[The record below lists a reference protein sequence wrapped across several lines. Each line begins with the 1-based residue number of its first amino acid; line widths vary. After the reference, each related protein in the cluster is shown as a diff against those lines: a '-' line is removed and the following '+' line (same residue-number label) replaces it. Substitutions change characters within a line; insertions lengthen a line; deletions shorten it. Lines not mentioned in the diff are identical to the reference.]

1 MSEPENN
8 RIYIDTN
15 VLFNWLFG
23 TTATSVKP
31 ATEFINDVVNGRYVG
46 IISYLTLNEL
56 LKIISNMMV
65 DKGKTEPAQWKR
77 KRDEAL
83 KKIFALNDKQV
94 EIVSGNITDSTCN
107 EKDLMFGTISDNAYT
122 LMEKYPGTVKFDATK
137 GKNKHK
143 GISTVDSLHVEL
155 AKIFK
160 CCKIASFDSDFA
172 EVNSEIQQL
181 VIKEV
186 YRI

>member
-15 VLFNWLFG
+15 VLYNWLFG
-23 TTATSVKP
+23 YTATRAKP
-31 ATEFINDVVNGRYVG
+31 ATEFINDVSNGRYVG

-56 LKIISNMMV
+56 IKIIRNMMV
-65 DKGKTEPAQWKR
+65 EQGKIEPLQWER

-83 KKIFALNDKQV
+83 RKIFALNNEHV

-107 EKDLMFGTISDNAYT
+107 EKDLMFGTISNKAYL
-122 LMEKYPGTVKFDATK
+122 LMEKYPGTVKFDETERK
-137 GKNKHK
+137 SKHK

-172 EVNSEIQQL
+172 EVNSEVRQL